1 MYPVNLTNS
10 YFPGQADDE
19 VRPTTVGG
27 ILSDAARAM
36 PNSPALVEAHAD
48 GSMGRAWTYEELLAA
63 AMRQAAFLAARF
75 APGERIAVWSPN
87 TPEWAILEFAAA
99 MAGLTLVTVNP
110 AYQRFVAPTRALA
123 DLVLAADPFAESTG
137 EAMLERWLDE
147 TIGALTLHGRL

>member
-63 AMRQAAFLAARF
+63 AMRQAASLLQDLPPASGSRS
-75 APGERIAVWSPN
+75 GRQTHPN
-87 TPEWAILEFAAA
+87 GQSSNL
-99 MAGLTLVTVNP
+99 
-110 AYQRFVAPTRALA
+110 RR
-123 DLVLAADPFAESTG
+123 
-137 EAMLERWLDE
+137 RWR
-147 TIGALTLHGRL
+147 G